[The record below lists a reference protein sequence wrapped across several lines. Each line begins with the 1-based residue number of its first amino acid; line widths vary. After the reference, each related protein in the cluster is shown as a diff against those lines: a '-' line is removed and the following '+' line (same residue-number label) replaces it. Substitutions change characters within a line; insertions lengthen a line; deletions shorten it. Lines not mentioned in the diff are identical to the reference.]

1 MADVT
6 ATARLDPELL
16 VYGISMPLDPQLS
29 PDGTRILYRLLTADR
44 EADAARSRL
53 VTCAWDGSDARP
65 LTGAGHLDAIGRWS
79 PDGHSV
85 AFVSQREDGHAVLV
99 VDAGGGEPR
108 ELARH
113 RRPVAGLAW
122 APDGARLAYTCAF
135 DPANPSEAQEG
146 PQGPVVRVVGRDDY
160 RLDGVGFIGEARSQV
175 FVVDV
180 AGGGRRQLTSGGTD
194 FASPRWSPDGRTIAA
209 AAGPYYRARLALV
222 DAGTGGVRLV
232 GPEGGQ
238 VTQWAWSP
246 SGDGIALAADPGR
259 TYQADLYLHDVGSG
273 ETVRLTDDPGI
284 QPHVT
289 ALPVPQP
296 VSMPVWL
303 DGRRLA
309 FCGARAGATGLY
321 SLDCETGEVE
331 LLHGWPATDHGFSA
345 DRDRRRFVFAQ
356 TTLERPSELVT
367 LQLDS
372 GEAATV
378 TACSAAALAERP
390 AARWERLDVV
400 RDGVTVEAWL
410 LKPPDFDPGRR
421 YPLVLDVHGGPNSVY
436 GYGFLPVQQCLASH
450 GFLVVFAN
458 PRGSATYGR
467 EFAGRVFGD
476 WGGGDFQDLMAVV
489 DTVVERPYVDGDRLG
504 IYGYSYG
511 GYMTSWSIGRTDRFR
526 AAVCGAPCFD
536 LASHWG
542 TSDIGHAWDEVQWG
556 GPPHERADW
565 FRERSPSTL
574 AHRTRTPTLIIQGD
588 ADDRCPVGQ
597 AQHMFTTLRRVGCEV
612 ELALYPGASH
622 LFFAAPE
629 TRPSQREDYLR
640 RVLEWF
646 RDHL

>member
-1 MADVT
+1 MADAT

-16 VYGISMPLDPQLS
+16 VYGIETPLDPQLS

-65 LTGAGHLDAIGRWS
+65 LTEAGNLDALGRWS
-79 PDGHSV
+79 PDGRTV
-85 AFVSQREDGHAVLV
+85 AYVSSGDDGHAVLL
-99 VDAGGGEPR
+99 VDAAGGEPR
-108 ELARH
+108 ELVRH
-113 RRPVAGLAW
+113 RRPIAGLAW
-122 APDGARLAYTCAF
+122 APDGARLAYTGAF
-135 DPANPSEAQEG
+135 DPDDPTESG
-146 PQGPVVRVVGRDDY
+146 PGAQGPAVRVVRRDDY
-160 RLDGVGFIGEARSQV
+160 RLDGTGFVGEARSQV

-180 AGGGRRQLTSGGTD
+180 AGTGRRRLTDGATD
-194 FASPRWSPDGRTIAA
+194 FAQPRWSPDGRTIAA
-209 AAGPYYRARLALV
+209 AAGPSHRARLALV
-222 DAGTGGVRLV
+222 DAGTGAVRLV
-232 GPEGGQ
+232 GPEGGP

-246 SGDGIALAADPGR
+246 SGDRIVLSADPGR
-259 TYQADLYLHDVGSG
+259 TYQADLYLHHVGSG
-273 ETVRLTDDPGI
+273 ETARLTDDPGV

-296 VSMPVWL
+296 ASMPVWL
-303 DGRRLA
+303 DERRVA
-309 FCGARAGATGLY
+309 FLGARAGATGLY
-321 SLDCETGEVE
+321 VLDCGSGEVE
-331 LLHGWPATDHGFSA
+331 LLHGWLATDHGFSA

-367 LQLDS
+367 MDRDG
-372 GEAATV
+372 GEDAVV
-378 TACSAAALAERP
+378 TRYSAAAVAERP
-390 AARWERLDVV
+390 AAGWERFDVV
-400 RDGVTVEAWL
+400 RDGVKVEAWL
-410 LKPPDFDPGRR
+410 LVPPDFDPGRR
-421 YPLVLDVHGGPNSVY
+421 HPLVLDVHGGPNSVY
-436 GYGFLPVQQCLASH
+436 GHGFLPVQQCLASH

-467 EFAGRVFGD
+467 EFAGRVFED
-476 WGGGDFQDLMAVV
+476 WGGEDFADLMTVV
-489 DTVVERPYVDGDRLG
+489 DTVLERPYVDAGRLG

-511 GYMTSWSIGRTDRFR
+511 GYMTSWTIGRTDRFR

-542 TSDIGHAWDEVQWG
+542 TSDIGYAWDSVQWG

-574 AHRTRTPTLIIQGD
+574 AHRTRTPTLIVQGE

-597 AQHMFTTLRRVGCEV
+597 GQHMFTVLRRAGCEV

-622 LFFAAPE
+622 LFFAALE
-629 TRPSQREDYLR
+629 TRPSQRADYLS
-640 RVLEWF
+640 RVLGWF